1 MINLNFGDVFRHLG
15 EFLSKNWQAI
25 GLVIVVCLFFLT
37 KNDYAALKNSMD
49 VMSMSYQ
56 EQISTLEALHA
67 KEIAAREEAIAIYER
82 ELIELTRKY
91 DEDIENLQRNKEE
104 DIEEYIRDFTLQPEK
119 LAREIEEQFG
129 FEYVE

>member
-1 MINLNFGDVFRHLG
+1 MININFGDVFRYLA

-49 VMSMSYQ
+49 VMSVSYQ
-56 EQISTLEALHA
+56 EQISALEALHA
-67 KEIAAREEAIAIYER
+67 KEIAAREEAIAAYER
-82 ELIELTRKY
+82 ELVELTRKY
-91 DEDIENLQRNKEE
+91 EEEIKNLQRNKEE
-104 DIEEYIRDFTLQPEK
+104 DIEEYIRDFALQPEK